1 MVTRFKH
8 YATTV
13 ALTKVGSCVRQSI
26 VLKHTTCN
34 TRINFALFRWEN
46 FRTVTFMPVSPKFA
60 VQHFV
65 ELFMG
70 LTIEVCRKL
79 RTRGP
84 DKELVNVAIARQLP
98 DTPGPPD
105 NQIETSPLIR
115 FNLQL
120 RVKAVTIAS

>member
-13 ALTKVGSCVRQSI
+13 ALTKVDSCVRQSI

-46 FRTVTFMPVSPKFA
+46 FGTVTRVPVSPKLA

-65 ELFMG
+65 QLFVG
-70 LTIEVCRKL
+70 FAIEVRWKL
-79 RTRGP
+79 RTRAP
-84 DKELVNVAIARQLP
+84 NKELVNIAIARQLP
-98 DTPGPPD
+98 DTSGPPD

>member
-1 MVTRFKH
+1 
-8 YATTV
+8 
-13 ALTKVGSCVRQSI
+13 
-26 VLKHTTCN
+26 
-34 TRINFALFRWEN
+34 
-46 FRTVTFMPVSPKFA
+46 MPVSPKFA

-65 ELFMG
+65 ELFVG
-70 LTIEVCRKL
+70 LTFEVSWKL

-84 DKELVNVAIARQLP
+84 NKELVNVAIDRQLP